1 MWATPQP
8 IKTWGTTTHEAA
20 AHVRWIDLFFDLLYV
35 GVAFLVGHR
44 LEHHI
49 DHAHTHHGGHSSAG
63 ETALAATVDSFA
75 LFFVLIGP
83 WFSNLQFY
91 SRFDVDDVLH
101 KGIDVL
107 EYVVIGCSAVFVPS
121 PTLFWWGIV
130 CARIVSLV
138 RYMELAIF
146 SKVDNARRMMR
157 CAVGTE
163 LVSLVLSIIMIAPCG
178 YVGALV
184 TAQAWQIG
192 NIILRVFFPSVF
204 CLSRASSVPLHIS
217 FMTHRVGEV
226 MMIMLGES
234 VLSLVVTTLPDDN
247 DASSSNNINGAGI
260 LPSRMFFVSLVMG
273 FIISACLM
281 WIEYLSSTFDP
292 KKHVLRNSGRGG
304 VIWINLVWA
313 QAFALVVVGVALR
326 MMIKVGG
333 KLPSLDHVWLLC
345 GSLALSFGLSQ
356 WNKYLHTLGQE
367 NNLPVSRSAG
377 SCMMPF
383 LEAASFVFLLALPV
397 VSAWNVENLRIIG
410 LDGYQWV
417 VLCGTVV
424 VLQAALSL
432 YDPSMHQM
440 EGRFHG
446 EHSEHAHS
454 E

>member
-75 LFFVLIGP
+75 VFFVLIGP

-292 KKHVLRNSGRGG
+292 KKTCSSKFWKGWGDLDKSCLGTSVC
-304 VIWINLVWA
+304 
-313 QAFALVVVGVALR
+313 
-326 MMIKVGG
+326 VGG
-333 KLPSLDHVWLLC
+333 SWGSTTNDDQSRRQTPFAGSRVAFVWLAC
-345 GSLALSFGLSQ
+345 PQFWAFSVEQVPTYIGARKQ
-356 WNKYLHTLGQE
+356 
-367 NNLPVSRSAG
+367 SA
-377 SCMMPF
+377 C
-383 LEAASFVFLLALPV
+383 
-397 VSAWNVENLRIIG
+397 
-410 LDGYQWV
+410 
-417 VLCGTVV
+417 
-424 VLQAALSL
+424 
-432 YDPSMHQM
+432 
-440 EGRFHG
+440 
-446 EHSEHAHS
+446 
-454 E
+454 